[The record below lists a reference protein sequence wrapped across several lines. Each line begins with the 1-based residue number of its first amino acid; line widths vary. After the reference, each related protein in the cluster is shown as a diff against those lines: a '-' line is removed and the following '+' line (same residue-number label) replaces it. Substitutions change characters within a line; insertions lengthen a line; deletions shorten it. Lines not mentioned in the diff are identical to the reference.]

1 MPDSMD
7 RIVQRIVEDDR
18 PIAVR
23 KKRRRSTIFNNDSS
37 RSKEDASP
45 SHRATQAPRTPGK
58 VKKRVRFSDPG
69 PEMLSPYSTGITPYV
84 QKTTLQPND
93 TVCVEVSRPN
103 RKTPRR
109 CSSLSSITVHAHKP
123 LSPIEVQFEPLR
135 QILTPRTKRQLGR
148 RGLSEEM
155 NNIDAEKK
163 IRFKQQ
169 QEIDEL
175 RDELEILRRQQ
186 NDEIG
191 PSSPEDSARVQQL
204 EDEIREMNREM
215 HNHTSATR
223 EEELG
228 VDQDDAVS
236 LVGDGIYE
244 DPDCA
249 LLDASSGSSETPLP
263 PKSLFPHMTDQA
275 IQTDTG
281 LSSSVPELESHIN
294 TQTAHLQQARLNL
307 ERLYPGETALPLTPP
322 ADGDCLPLLAAML
335 DCLHKSQTTLQ
346 STKSSLRAAQTQ
358 ESNLRAQFNGVLT
371 NLDTTRDA
379 HAQLLKGAKA
389 GAEKYAQAREHIAS
403 LEAELD
409 ESSRSSEKL
418 KTALNSYR
426 EEVKSLEALV
436 TRVEK
441 EGNDKVEAVSYE
453 KDEAIADLEC
463 WVAAETRG
471 RREAEEQLDARALQI
486 RTLEGTQTELKKA
499 ISEKQMLIRGLE
511 DELEQVKGGN
521 EDEVGRLNVKIGSIE
536 EALTSARADK
546 KKLEKER
553 ASLVKAVAD
562 GKQRELK
569 KVSSLKEELRKAVK
583 GVEVVVGGWEQDA
596 SRKGEGIEV
605 GGLLTPRIESGR
617 FRDVAMDTVEGTIEM
632 KRGKSRRSRKIDSGI
647 GMLEEDLEG
656 EESGGG

>member
-7 RIVQRIVEDDR
+7 RVVQRIVEDDR

-23 KKRRRSTIFNNDSS
+23 KKRRRSTVSNNDTPQSN
-37 RSKEDASP
+37 EGASLP
-45 SHRATQAPRTPGK
+45 HQAPQAPRTPGK

-69 PEMLSPYSTGITPYV
+69 PEVLSPRSTGITPYV
-84 QKTTLQPND
+84 QKTTLQPSVA
-93 TVCVEVSRPN
+93 VCVEVSRPKG
-103 RKTPRR
+103 KTPRR
-109 CSSLSSITVHAHKP
+109 CSSLSSMSVPAHEP
-123 LSPIEVQFEPLR
+123 LSPIEIQFEPLR
-135 QILTPRTKRQLGR
+135 QVLTPRTKRQLGR

-186 NDEIG
+186 YENIG
-191 PSSPEDSARVQQL
+191 PSSPEDSARVQEL
-204 EDEIREMNREM
+204 ENEIREIKEEM
-215 HNHTSATR
+215 HNHTSTIR
-223 EEELG
+223 EGDLG
-228 VDQDDAVS
+228 VDHDDAVS

-249 LLDASSGSSETPLP
+249 LVETSPGSPKTPLRP
-263 PKSLFPHMTDQA
+263 SSLFPHMTDQA
-275 IQTDTG
+275 VQTDSG
-281 LSSSVPELESHIN
+281 VASSIPELESHIN
-294 TQTAHLQQARLNL
+294 TQTAHLLQARLNL

-322 ADGDCLPLLAAML
+322 ADGDCSPLLAAML

-389 GAEKYAQAREHIAS
+389 GAEKYAQARERIAS
-403 LEAELD
+403 LEADLD

-436 TRVEK
+436 IRVEK
-441 EGNDKVEAVSYE
+441 EGNDKLEAISYE
-453 KDEAIADLEC
+453 KDEAVADLEC

-499 ISEKQMLIRGLE
+499 ISEKQTLIRGLE
-511 DELEQVKGGN
+511 DELEQVKRGN
-521 EDEVGRLNVKIGSIE
+521 EDEVGRLNVKIGSIK

-546 KKLEKER
+546 KKLEKEK
-553 ASLVKAVAD
+553 ASLIKAAAD
-562 GKQRELK
+562 RRQRELK

-617 FRDVAMDTVEGTIEM
+617 FRDVAMDTVEGTIDM

-647 GMLEEDLEG
+647 GMLEEDVEG
-656 EESGGG
+656 EE